1 MPRLVIDKRER
12 ALIKLFQPDQIE
24 VQTLDVGDI
33 LCEYDEGA
41 NWITERKTAEDLA
54 ASIKDGRWGEQKD
67 RLLKSGCTVVYI
79 IEGDLRK
86 AKFTYD
92 ALVGVCVNTT
102 LRDDVYLHR
111 TSDISET
118 KSVIEHLVKK
128 FQSMV
133 APPKVL
139 AGITCKRKKD
149 SQVETIWVR
158 QLMCVPMINE
168 SIATTIMKH
177 FGSMTELQQALR
189 GDLKDFPEVR
199 ISPISCLGASRIKKL
214 AEVFA
219 CE

>member
-1 MPRLVIDKRER
+1 MKRLVIDKRER
-12 ALIKLFQPDQIE
+12 ALIKLFQPDQVE
-24 VQTLDVGDI
+24 VQTLDVGDVF
-33 LCEYDEGA
+33 CQYDDGA
-41 NWITERKTAEDLA
+41 SWIAERKTAEDLA
-54 ASIKDGRWGEQKD
+54 ASIKDGRWSEQKD

-92 ALVGVCVNTT
+92 AMVGVCVSTT
-102 LRDDVYLHR
+102 LRDDVCLHR

-118 KSVIEHLVKK
+118 KSVIEHLATK

-149 SQVETIWVR
+149 SSAETIWVR
-158 QLMCVPMINE
+158 QLMCVPMISE
-168 SIATTIMKH
+168 SVATAIMKH
-177 FGSMTELQQALR
+177 FGTMGELQQALR
-189 GDLKDFPEVR
+189 GNLRDFPEVR
-199 ISPISCLGASRIKKL
+199 ISPTSCLGATRVRKL

>member
-1 MPRLVIDKRER
+1 MPRLVIDKHER

-24 VQTLDVGDI
+24 VQTLDVGDVF
-33 LCEYDEGA
+33 CEYDDGA
-41 NWITERKTAEDLA
+41 NWIAERKTAEDLA
-54 ASIKDGRWGEQKD
+54 ASIKDGRWDEQKD
-67 RLLKSGCTVVYI
+67 RLLKSGCTLVYI

-111 TSDISET
+111 TTDISET

-149 SQVETIWVR
+149 SQAEMIWVR
-158 QLMCVPMINE
+158 QLMCIPMISE

-189 GDLKDFPEVR
+189 GDLKDFPEER
-199 ISPISCLGASRIKKL
+199 ISPTSRLGASRSKKL

>member
-1 MPRLVIDKRER
+1 MPLLVIDKRER

-24 VQTLDVGDI
+24 VQTLDVGDVF
-33 LCEYDEGA
+33 CQYENGA
-41 NWITERKTAEDLA
+41 NWIAERKTAEDLA
-54 ASIKDGRWGEQKD
+54 ASLKDGRWDEQKD

-92 ALVGVCVNTT
+92 ALVGVCVSTT

-118 KSVIEHLVKK
+118 KSVIEHLVAK

-149 SQVETIWVR
+149 SSAETIWVR
-158 QLMCVPMINE
+158 QLMCVPMISE
-168 SIATTIMKH
+168 SVATAIMKH
-177 FGSMTELQQALR
+177 FGTMGELQQALR
-189 GDLKDFPEVR
+189 GNLRDFPEVR
-199 ISPISCLGASRIKKL
+199 ISPTSCLGATRVRKL

>member
-24 VQTLDVGDI
+24 VLTLDVGDVF
-33 LCEYDEGA
+33 CEYDDGA
-41 NWITERKTAEDLA
+41 NWIAERKTAEDLA
-54 ASIKDGRWGEQKD
+54 ASIKDGRWDEQKD
-67 RLLKSGCTVVYI
+67 RLLKSGCTVIYI

-102 LRDDVYLHR
+102 LREDVYLHR

-149 SQVETIWVR
+149 SQAETIWLR

-177 FGSMTELQQALR
+177 FVTMGELQQALR

-199 ISPISCLGASRIKKL
+199 ISPTSRLGASRIKKL

>member
-1 MPRLVIDKRER
+1 M
-12 ALIKLFQPDQIE
+12 
-24 VQTLDVGDI
+24 
-33 LCEYDEGA
+33 
-41 NWITERKTAEDLA
+41 
-54 ASIKDGRWGEQKD
+54 
-67 RLLKSGCTVVYI
+67 KSGCTIVYI

-111 TSDISET
+111 ASDISET

-149 SQVETIWVR
+149 SSAETIWVR
-158 QLMCVPMINE
+158 QLMCVPMISE
-168 SIATTIMKH
+168 SVATAIMKH
-177 FGSMTELQQALR
+177 FGTMGELQQALR
-189 GDLKDFPEVR
+189 GNLRGFPEVR
-199 ISPISCLGASRIKKL
+199 ISPTSCLGATRARKL